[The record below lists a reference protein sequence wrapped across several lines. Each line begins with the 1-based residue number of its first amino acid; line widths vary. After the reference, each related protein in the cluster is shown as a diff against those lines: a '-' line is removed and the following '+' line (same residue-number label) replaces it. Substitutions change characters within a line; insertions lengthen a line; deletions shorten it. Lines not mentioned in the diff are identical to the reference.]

1 MIERRQH
8 AAGRAREEKE
18 VVARNGSKQDPYCHR
33 GLVEA
38 IAKALKCTN
47 YSSPISLTFLRP
59 APIAKPCNVP
69 RQPCHHQQPTGGAV
83 WYFSAGYPESAD
95 CMGGAWL
102 RGGGGPGEEVS

>member
-1 MIERRQH
+1 MLLG
-8 AAGRAREEKE
+8 GRARRRKWLQET
-18 VVARNGSKQDPYCHR
+18 VRSRIPCHR

-102 RGGGGPGEEVS
+102 RGGGPGEEVS